1 MERPALSRPRGLR
14 DYDPDGDVDLAG
26 FAGSLGAFAATVVAG
41 TIALRLGPRQLP
53 ERFAM
58 ADVLLG
64 GIATHKASRLLAKGA
79 VTSPLRGW
87 FTRFETA
94 TGASEH
100 QESARDGHGVRHTLG
115 ELFTCPFCLAQW
127 VGLAYVAGLVAAPR
141 PTRAL
146 TAVFAVTAFSDG
158 LQHAYERLR
167 AS

>member
-79 VTSPLRGW
+79 VGRSRICRRAGCRAATYPSPDSGLRCH
-87 FTRFETA
+87 RVL
-94 TGASEH
+94 
-100 QESARDGHGVRHTLG
+100 RR
-115 ELFTCPFCLAQW
+115 
-127 VGLAYVAGLVAAPR
+127 VAA
-141 PTRAL
+141 
-146 TAVFAVTAFSDG
+146 
-158 LQHAYERLR
+158 RLR
-167 AS
+167 TVAC